1 MRTVLLVSALAVM
14 AVPVAAYAA
23 SVQQQIDALQAQIGA
38 LQDPTL
44 DAVLVSA
51 VVALAISGISAW
63 ASIWLLKD
71 RLRTE
76 LKLEFAAE
84 TAIREL
90 LSEEKW
96 KLRSFEEIEK
106 RLKGFE
112 ENELRKLLIRS
123 GALSFKSREGKER
136 HDIKLVFYRTSLAR
150 TK

>member
-1 MRTVLLVSALAVM
+1 MKCEPMPTD
-14 AVPVAAYAA
+14 PTFVAA
-23 SVQQQIDALQAQIGA
+23 
-38 LQDPTL
+38 
-44 DAVLVSA
+44 LVSA

-63 ASIWLLKD
+63 IAVWLQKD

-106 RLKGFE
+106 RLKGFG
-112 ENELRKLLIRS
+112 ENEVRKLLIRS
-123 GALSFKSREGKER
+123 GALSFKSREGKEQWGLLER
-136 HDIKLVFYRTSLAR
+136 NKDELT
-150 TK
+150 